1 MNLTNKKILVVD
13 DEKDIVDI
21 LATELV
27 ALGAIPIIAHNVADA
42 LKCIESNDIE
52 LVISDIRMP
61 GSSGVELL
69 DSIRKTRVDLPVIL
83 VTGFAD
89 LSVAEALARGAE
101 AMVQKP
107 FELDAL
113 FGLVE
118 KLVKPL
124 TERWNRVVSAE
135 RTTEVTEA
143 QVSYGR
149 GGFFIPGPQHTKV
162 GSLFKLVVDRGE
174 KSPRVFEVVCRWDR
188 HQKKTGPDG
197 WGAEIRA
204 WDEATAKEG
213 WDHSQDLAFIPMK

>member
-1 MNLTNKKILVVD
+1 MNLANKKILVVD

-21 LATELV
+21 LATELR
-27 ALGAIPIIAHNVADA
+27 ALGAIPIIAHNVAGA
-42 LKCIESNDIE
+42 LKCIESNDIA

-69 DSIRKTRVDLPVIL
+69 DSIRKVRVDLPVIL

-101 AMVQKP
+101 AMLQKP

-124 TERWNRVVSAE
+124 TERWFRDVKAE
-135 RTTEVTEA
+135 RVTEVSDA
-143 QVSYGR
+143 QLSYGR
-149 GGFFIPGPQHTKV
+149 GGFFIPSPLHPKIG
-162 GSLFKLVVDRGE
+162 GLFKLVIDRGE
-174 KSPRVFEVVCRWDR
+174 KSQLVFEVICRWGR

-197 WGAEIRA
+197 WGAEIQG
-204 WDEATAKEG
+204 WDEATAREG
-213 WDHSQDLAFIPMK
+213 WSHSQELAFIPLK

>member
-1 MNLTNKKILVVD
+1 MNLANKKILVVD

-21 LATELV
+21 LATELL
-27 ALGAIPIIAHNVADA
+27 ALGAIPIIAHNVAAA
-42 LKCIESNDIE
+42 LNCIESNDIE

-107 FELDAL
+107 FELDTL
-113 FGLVE
+113 FELVE
-118 KLVKPL
+118 RLVKPL
-124 TERWNRVVSAE
+124 TERWHKVVSAD
-135 RTTEVTEA
+135 RTAEVSEA

-149 GGFFIPGPQHTKV
+149 GGFFILGPLHRKV
-162 GSLFKLVVDRGE
+162 GSLFRLVVDRGE
-174 KSPRVFEVVCRWDR
+174 KSPRVFEVICRWDR
-188 HQKKTGPDG
+188 HQKKSGPDG
-197 WGAEIRA
+197 WGAEIRG
-204 WDEATAKEG
+204 WDEATAREG
-213 WDHSQDLAFIPMK
+213 WTHSQEIAFVPLK